1 MLNRKCYATQLL
13 KLAYFG
19 VELARPQ
26 NKATLVYYY
35 IYIYIYIYIYMYPV
49 ISTHVKHCTWMSI
62 TCVCVC
68 VHYSHDPHVIRFMF
82 ECMCYS
88 CCNVYERCTQSAYAL
103 CMHECAMH
111 SVGVVMHCGELLT
124 PCPGGSRRPTPRGG
138 RAGSRTAR
146 HKHLYK
152 MSYIYN
158 NT

>member
-1 MLNRKCYATQLL
+1 
-13 KLAYFG
+13 
-19 VELARPQ
+19 
-26 NKATLVYYY
+26 
-35 IYIYIYIYIYMYPV
+35 
-49 ISTHVKHCTWMSI
+49 MSI

-124 PCPGGSRRPTPRGG
+124 PCPGGSRSPATR
-138 RAGSRTAR
+138 S
-146 HKHLYK
+146 LFI
-152 MSYIYN
+152 YIYIYMYTHMYTIYTRGQMYGQDAEPPESN
-158 NT
+158 ATLVQTTLREDCRNHSTQARAHRART